1 MFPSISRSWQLV
13 KASWAFLRTN
23 KSFVM
28 FPILSA
34 VATLIAVVVL
44 LLPASIVMGIFS
56 AAADTS
62 SGGDGT
68 SIFGLVLLFFF
79 YLVMYTIS
87 IYFNVALTGAILKEM
102 EGVDVNVGYGLSVA
116 NSKLGRI
123 IEYAAISATVG
134 VILKMLENKGGIV
147 GFLFSS
153 LGGIAWSLGTFFIV
167 PLMIV
172 EDKGVFDLIKDS
184 VSLLKRTF
192 GEQIAGGAGV
202 GLIVTLASVALILVG
217 VVLGS
222 LFQNSGVLLMLL
234 GGILV
239 VGFVVI
245 ILIGSML
252 SAVYKVMV
260 FRWAQTGEMPGGVD
274 ESMLRNAFRSR

>member
-1 MFPSISRSWQLV
+1 MFASISRSWQLV

-44 LLPASIVMGIFS
+44 LLPAGIVTGIFS
-56 AAADTS
+56 AATDTS
-62 SGGDGT
+62 SGGDST
-68 SIFGLVLLFFF
+68 SILGLVLLFLF

-134 VILKMLENKGGIV
+134 VILNQLKERGGLV
-147 GFLFSS
+147 GTLISS
-153 LGGIAWSLGTFFIV
+153 LGGMAWNLVTFFVV

-184 VSLLKRTF
+184 GSLLKRTF

-260 FRWAQTGEMPGGVD
+260 FRWAQTGEVPGGVD